1 MISLLVLLFLEV
13 NMNVL
18 EEMGYEYKN
27 GKYIK
32 ENVVIVPFGEK
43 FVYYNNELDYNV
55 TLNSVNE
62 LIMFLDM

>member
-1 MISLLVLLFLEV
+1 
-13 NMNVL
+13 MNVL